1 MKKLKPI
8 DMSRSEKRFS
18 KQADLY
24 AKYRPNYPDKLY
36 EFILKHL
43 NQQRIAWDCAT
54 GSGQVAGYLANH
66 FDQVFANDISEEQLS
81 YAPKKPNI
89 TYLNTPAEHS
99 GLPNNSFDLITIAQA
114 IHWLDFDR
122 FYDEVRRTAR
132 KNALLAVIGYGMV
145 RIDEQSN
152 TIIDELYKTAFS
164 KYFNENQ
171 RYLDNRYQNIPFP
184 FDEIPSPAFEN
195 RYTWSLDQLEGYF
208 NSWSAI
214 QRIKSEKGYNP
225 ADKTVNELKRVLS
238 NPNKFEITFPIF
250 IRLGKIGQSKNKH

>member
-8 DMSRSEKRFS
+8 NMAKSDKRFS

-24 AKYRPNYPDKLY
+24 AKYRPDYPEEMY
-36 EFILKHL
+36 NFIFEHL
-43 NQQRIAWDCAT
+43 DQQNIAWDCAT
-54 GSGQVAGYLANH
+54 GSGQVASYLASH

-99 GLPNNSFDLITIAQA
+99 GLPESAFNLITIAQA
-114 IHWLDFDR
+114 IHWLDFDK
-122 FYDEVRRTAR
+122 FYDEVRRVV
-132 KNALLAVIGYGMV
+132 KDNAFIAVIGYGMV

-152 TIIDELYKTAFS
+152 TIIDELYETAFRE
-164 KYFNENQ
+164 YFNENR

-195 RYTWSLDQLEGYF
+195 HYTWSLDQLEGYF

-225 ADKTVNELKRVLS
+225 ADETINELKKVLS
-238 NPNKFEITFPIF
+238 DPIKFEVTFPIF
-250 IRLGKIGQSKNKH
+250 MRLGKIG